1 MLILKVEYDIIKY
14 IKEKVVFFM
23 FSNIGNKIKTLAQV
37 VCWLGICISILVGF
51 VLMVQDEETAGIGV
65 LIMVFGSLLSWIGSF
80 ITYGFGQ
87 LVENSDILVSQ
98 NKNSV
103 YDTSKNFTQTPN
115 QNPINNS
122 PDNNASSH
130 QWRCNTCGKMISENS
145 CHVCDKELINKIS
158 TLDKWKKDGL
168 ITEEEYQQ
176 KMENLKNE

>member
-1 MLILKVEYDIIKY
+1 MLILKAEYGIIKY
-14 IKEKVVFFM
+14 IVEKVVYFM

-37 VCWLGICISILVGF
+37 VCWLGIVISIIVGF
-51 VLMVQDEETAGIGV
+51 VLIVQDEETVGIGL
-65 LIMVFGSLLSWIGSF
+65 LIMAFGSLFSWIGSF

-98 NKNSV
+98 NKNSISN
-103 YDTSKNFTQTPN
+103 TSKNFTQTPN

-122 PDNNASSH
+122 PDNNASFH
-130 QWRCNTCGKMISENS
+130 RWRCNTCGKMISEDF
-145 CHVCDKELINKIS
+145 CPVCDKESINKIS